1 MWLSCLEALGGLLF
15 GFLGFALGMF
25 FGTVI
30 FDSGGI
36 GLFFAF
42 IGFGHFLNLANRI
55 LEKYGEIKKT
65 KQSVKQSFNSELVE
79 MIKNT
84 VHTLL
89 KNFNNTYQRE
99 SY

>member
-30 FDSGGI
+30 FNSGGI

-55 LEKYGEIKKT
+55 QEKIWENKKT
-65 KQSVKQSFNSELVE
+65 KQSAKQSFNSELVE

-84 VHTLL
+84 APILL
-89 KNFNNTYQRE
+89 KNFDITYQRE
-99 SY
+99 VY